1 MQPRCQTSLAQRL
14 LPPVKRWVSR
24 LVALPWLSH
33 SLSQPLGLRTVRCP
47 RQKLHQ
53 YVHHCGTAIWWRIT
67 TCRSPL
73 AKWDWF
79 GLSVTA
85 LARAHTLGQ
94 MYHLTQRT
102 HSQWSVHYDSSTPHA
117 PLQHTC
123 TQAWRRSA
131 HCKLTSHLAWVA
143 GICGRHRLG
152 NRRRA
157 LASTPGGRARAK

>member
-1 MQPRCQTSLAQRL
+1 MPNLF
-14 LPPVKRWVSR
+14 
-24 LVALPWLSH
+24 
-33 SLSQPLGLRTVRCP
+33 
-47 RQKLHQ
+47 
-53 YVHHCGTAIWWRIT
+53 GTAT
-67 TCRSPL
+67 SAAGQTVGLTAGGAAMAFALALAALGVAHSPL
-73 AKWDWF
+73 PTAKAAPIRAPLWYSDLVENHYLPLAACQM
-79 GLSVTA
+79 GLVRFVSDCVGQSAHPWPDVPFDTTHAFAMVRA
-85 LARAHTLGQ
+85 LRP
-94 MYHLTQRT
+94 Y
-102 HSQWSVHYDSSTPHA
+102 SSTPHA